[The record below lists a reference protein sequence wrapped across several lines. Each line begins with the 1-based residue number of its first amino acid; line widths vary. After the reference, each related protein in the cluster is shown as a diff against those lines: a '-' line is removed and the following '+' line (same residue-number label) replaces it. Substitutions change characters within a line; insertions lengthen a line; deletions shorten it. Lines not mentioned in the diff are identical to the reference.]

1 MTRPVFFDPFK
12 PMAPDHSSELVIL
25 AKQRLEG
32 TPPEGFDCRREAQ
45 NSILYEFAWPDQRQR
60 LTTTYLYHAARGLVA
75 YMAVCMDA
83 VVLGTREKP
92 AALRY
97 KNLAALKL
105 AQLGVDHTLKG
116 RGLGTLIIYDVV
128 NLAIELSQRVGCRY
142 VTLDAQPDLVE
153 WYQRLGFKI
162 NKVIQK
168 QRLESAGTR
177 SPDEIPVSMRF
188 DLR

>member
-1 MTRPVFFDPFK
+1 
-12 PMAPDHSSELVIL
+12 MALQPSSEFVIL

-32 TPPEGFDCRREAQ
+32 TPPQGFDCRREAQ
-45 NSILYEFAWPDQRQR
+45 NSFLYEWAWPDQRQR
-60 LTTTYLYHAARGLVA
+60 LTTTYVYRAAGMLVG

-105 AQLGVDHTLKG
+105 AQLGVDHTLSG
-116 RGLGTLIIYDVV
+116 RGLGTLIIFDVV
-128 NLAIELSQRVGCRY
+128 NLALELSQRVGCRY

-162 NKVIQK
+162 NRVIQK
-168 QRLESAGTR
+168 QRIEAAGTR
-177 SPDEIPVSMRF
+177 NPDEIPVSMRF
-188 DLR
+188 DLREV

>member
-1 MTRPVFFDPFK
+1 MPLHR
-12 PMAPDHSSELVIL
+12 SSEFVIL

-32 TPPEGFDCRREAQ
+32 IPPEGFDCRREAQ
-45 NSILYEFAWPDQRQR
+45 NSFLYEWAWADQRQR
-60 LTTTYLYHAARGLVA
+60 LTTTYVYRVAGGLAA

-105 AQLGVDHTLKG
+105 AQLGVDHSLKG

-128 NLAIELSQRVGCRY
+128 NLALELSQRVGCRY

-153 WYQRLGFKI
+153 WYQRLGFEI
-162 NKVIQK
+162 NRVIQK
-168 QRLESAGTR
+168 QRIEAAGAR
-177 SPDEIPVSMRF
+177 NPDEIPVSMRF
-188 DLR
+188 DLREV